1 VHEEWGALMTS
12 FKRLISG
19 IFGALRTHTKKVERG
34 RYCACCGALAGYY
47 VTTAFCGMTHEEMV
61 VCGEGVSER
70 SALIIKGA
78 PSAYLCREHHP
89 NLGSKRFETRK
100 KMLTHPKL
108 DFDLITPNPFL

>member
-1 VHEEWGALMTS
+1 VREKWGALVAS
-12 FKRLISG
+12 LKKLIAG
-19 IFGALRTHTKKVERG
+19 IFGALRIHTKKVERG

-47 VTTAFCGMTHEEMV
+47 VTTAFRDMAYEEMV
-61 VCGEGVSER
+61 VYREGESER
-70 SALIIKGA
+70 GSLITEGA

-89 NLGSKRFETRK
+89 NLGSKRFETRE